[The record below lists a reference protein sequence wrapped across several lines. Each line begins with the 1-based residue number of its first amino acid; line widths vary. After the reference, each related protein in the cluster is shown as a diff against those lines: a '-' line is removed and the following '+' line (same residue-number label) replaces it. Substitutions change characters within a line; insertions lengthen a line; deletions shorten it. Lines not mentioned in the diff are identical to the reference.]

1 MIAKGKNIFFC
12 FLPFLGF
19 TRSPTLNFT
28 YFELTGLARHEI
40 LDRTKVAPRRK
51 TLFPLILL
59 FRCSAGGILK
69 LFICFVF
76 LNHLEGPRTT
86 PREPFLNAP
95 FTLAQT
101 SFYVKLCLSHRFLP
115 LLVARVDRGHVEEG
129 RDSIELLAHL
139 D

>member
-1 MIAKGKNIFFC
+1 MFSGWHYQVVYL
-12 FLPFLGF
+12 FL
-19 TRSPTLNFT
+19 
-28 YFELTGLARHEI
+28 
-40 LDRTKVAPRRK
+40 
-51 TLFPLILL
+51 
-59 FRCSAGGILK
+59 
-69 LFICFVF
+69 F

-86 PREPFLNAP
+86 PREPFFNAP

-101 SFYVKLCLSHRFLP
+101 SLYVKLCLSNRFLP

>member
-1 MIAKGKNIFFC
+1 MKSWIVPRSLLVGR
-12 FLPFLGF
+12 PF
-19 TRSPTLNFT
+19 S
-28 YFELTGLARHEI
+28 
-40 LDRTKVAPRRK
+40 
-51 TLFPLILL
+51 LL
-59 FRCSAGGILK
+59 FSFLDVQRVALSSC
-69 LFICFVF
+69 LFVLF

-115 LLVARVDRGHVEEG
+115 LIVARVDRGHVEEG